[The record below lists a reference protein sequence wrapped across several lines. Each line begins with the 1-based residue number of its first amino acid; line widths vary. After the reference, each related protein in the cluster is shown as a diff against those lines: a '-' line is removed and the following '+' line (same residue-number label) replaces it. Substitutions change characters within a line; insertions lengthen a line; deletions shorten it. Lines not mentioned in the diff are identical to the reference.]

1 MLPPPRLPGTHPP
14 VRALFP
20 HTTFRHT
27 TRLPPLPHPGPRP
40 ALPPS
45 TEDLLPPLT
54 AAWRGSRPRQGELL
68 LSLPRVHHF
77 SFGNVP
83 VLAAGNPASKYRL
96 CSHLLRNLVKL
107 STLLSPYD
115 SGCPQYCLLCSVRTR
130 GSRRVTEGAAAL
142 LPSWP
147 PSVTLRCTRY
157 GLCVDLH

>member
-20 HTTFRHT
+20 HTAFRHT
-27 TRLPPLPHPGPRP
+27 TRAPLPHPGPRP

-83 VLAAGNPASKYRL
+83 VLAPGNPASKYRL

-107 STLLSPYD
+107 STLLSPCD
-115 SGCPQYCLLCSVRTR
+115 SACLQYCLLCSVRTR

-142 LPSWP
+142 LPSSP
-147 PSVTLRCTRY
+147 PSVTLRYTRY